1 MVRRVLA
8 AIAVAIAAGGCGT
21 GQGGPIGAAFD
32 AKAAEFVLKP
42 GTGQI
47 DGQAFLRRDYGRLVT
62 AAGERVF
69 LVPATAYTVER
80 FARMFGG
87 DRRAYY
93 GNDVD
98 APPDDYYR
106 FRRETKV
113 DMTGRFSFEKLAPGR
128 YIVATRIFWTEP
140 KSYLTHGGAVYDI
153 VDVKQDETTTAIISG
168 K

>member
-1 MVRRVLA
+1 MVRRVWA
-8 AIAVAIAAGGCGT
+8 AIAVAIVASGCMA
-21 GQGGPIGAAFD
+21 GQGGPIVAAFD
-32 AKAAEFVLKP
+32 AKAAEHILKP

-69 LVPATAYTVER
+69 LVPATAYAVER

-87 DRRAYY
+87 ENRAYY
-93 GNDVD
+93 GAEVD
-98 APPDDYYR
+98 PPPDEYYR
-106 FRRETKV
+106 YRRETKV
-113 DMTGRFSFEKLAPGR
+113 DMSGRFTFEKLWPGR

-153 VDVKQDETTTAIISG
+153 VEVKKDEITTAIISG